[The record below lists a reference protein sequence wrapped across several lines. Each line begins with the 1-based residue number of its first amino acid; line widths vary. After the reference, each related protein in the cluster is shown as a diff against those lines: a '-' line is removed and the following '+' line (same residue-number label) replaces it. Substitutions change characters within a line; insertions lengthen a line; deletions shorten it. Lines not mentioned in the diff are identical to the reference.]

1 MSERS
6 CWKARTRT
14 VTDATDREVRP
25 LDGLVVVEFANVLAG
40 PLVGQFCAE
49 LGARVIKV
57 EPPGTGDPTRGWYLS
72 GESRDSDVTAY
83 FASANWGKASI
94 ALDLG
99 DEEDRGIARRLALA
113 ADVVVVGYKP
123 GDETRFGLD
132 YDSLSAHRADL
143 IYLQI
148 TAYGADDPRPGF
160 DAIIQ
165 AEAGFTFMNGTPDG
179 PPVKMPVALMD
190 LLAAHQLK
198 EGLLLALLKL
208 ARTGSGS
215 YLATS
220 LLSAATASLANQAS
234 NYLHAG
240 VVPGRMG
247 SEHPNIVPYGNI
259 FHTRDGREF
268 VVAVGTERQFA
279 AFAGALGLETLV
291 TDPRF
296 ASNAERVLHRDVLNA
311 QLAERIGTLTAGEVA
326 SAMTE
331 RKVPFGFVND
341 MAGVFAQA
349 AARAQC
355 FDGAPGVRTVALSG
369 DIEGSKTLSPPP
381 HLDGNRAE
389 ILEWLAG
396 AEADRG

>member
-1 MSERS
+1 MSGNG
-6 CWKARTRT
+6 
-14 VTDATDREVRP
+14 P

-57 EPPGTGDPTRGWYLS
+57 EPPGIGDPTRGWYLDA
-72 GESRDSDVTAY
+72 ESRESTVTAY
-83 FASANWGKASI
+83 FSSANWGKSSI
-94 ALDLG
+94 ALNLG
-99 DEEDRGIARRLALA
+99 DPADKAVALELAA
-113 ADVVVVGYKP
+113 NADVVIVGYKP
-123 GDETRFGLD
+123 GDETKFGLD
-132 YDSLSAHRADL
+132 YASLSEANPGL
-143 IYLQI
+143 IYLQV

-198 EGLLLALLKL
+198 EGLLLALIERG
-208 ARTGSGS
+208 RTGRGARV
-215 YLATS
+215 ATS
-220 LLSAATASLANQAS
+220 LLGAATASLANQAS
-234 NYLHAG
+234 NYLAAG

-259 FHTRDGREF
+259 FLTRDGREF

-279 AFAGALGLETLV
+279 EFAEALELGELP

-296 ASNAERVLHRDVLNA
+296 ASNAERVVHRERLNGI
-311 QLAERIGTLTAGEVA
+311 LAERVGELDA
-326 SAMTE
+326 AAIEAAMTA

-341 MAGVFAQA
+341 MAAVFEQPA
-349 AARAQC
+349 AERQR
-355 FDGAPGVRTVALSG
+355 FDGGAGVRTVALEGDVEGSG
-369 DIEGSKTLSPPP
+369 DLSAPPE
-381 HLDGNRAE
+381 LD
-389 ILEWLAG
+389 
-396 AEADRG
+396 ADRAAVLSWLETRRDSPET